1 MRINDE
7 IRAKIREDYATGKYS
22 YASLGAK
29 YGVSSTS
36 IGRIVNPEY
45 QEREREASR
54 IRQRTYEQPK
64 AAYAFS
70 LRFSETE
77 QALID
82 KLKSVYNK
90 QQYIKDLITADIKK
104 EKS

>member
-1 MRINDE
+1 MRINDD

-29 YGVSSTS
+29 YGVSGTS

-45 QEREREASR
+45 QKREREATR

-64 AAYAFS
+64 AAYTFS
-70 LRFSETE
+70 LRFYEKD
-77 QALID
+77 QDLIE
-82 KLKSVYNK
+82 KLKSVYNM
-90 QQYIKDLITADIKK
+90 QQYIKDLIATDIKK
-104 EKS
+104 GNS